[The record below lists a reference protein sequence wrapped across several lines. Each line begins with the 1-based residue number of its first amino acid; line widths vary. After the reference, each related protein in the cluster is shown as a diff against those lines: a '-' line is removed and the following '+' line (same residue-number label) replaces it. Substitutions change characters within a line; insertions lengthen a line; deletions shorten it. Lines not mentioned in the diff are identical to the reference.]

1 VLEPLI
7 EGLQRKGYCFATLN
21 THPSYRGWIATHH

>member
-1 VLEPLI
+1 
-7 EGLQRKGYCFATLN
+7 LQRKGYCFATLN